1 MILKVD
7 DIDVINV
14 IVIDGGSGMN
24 GFEVDVW
31 DYSGDIGKEL
41 LIIYYIQCNLRLIK
55 DNKIMGI
62 RFLII
67 DKVKQ

>member
-14 IVIDGGSGMN
+14 IVIDGGNGMN

-41 LIIYYIQCNLRLIK
+41 LIINYI
-55 DNKIMGI
+55 
-62 RFLII
+62 
-67 DKVKQ
+67 

>member
-7 DIDVINV
+7 DIDVI
-14 IVIDGGSGMN
+14 VIDGGNGMN

-41 LIIYYIQCNLRLIK
+41 LIINYI
-55 DNKIMGI
+55 
-62 RFLII
+62 
-67 DKVKQ
+67 